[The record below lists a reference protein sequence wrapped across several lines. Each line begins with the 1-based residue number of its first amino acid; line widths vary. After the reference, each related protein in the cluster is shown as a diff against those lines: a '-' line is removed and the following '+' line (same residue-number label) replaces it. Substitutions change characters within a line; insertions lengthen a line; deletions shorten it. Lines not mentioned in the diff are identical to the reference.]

1 MMKVDFKKY
10 FKNNL
15 ENILEPPETQLAIG
29 GPEAWTALAIREDT
43 TIAKTKTEIAPK
55 PKQKSDKNKQV
66 AHRRKGKGRKTKY
79 SSGPKV

>member
-1 MMKVDFKKY
+1 LIFKK

-15 ENILEPPETQLAIG
+15 ENLLEPPETQLAIG

-43 TIAKTKTEIAPK
+43 TIAKTKAEIAPK
-55 PKQKSDKNKQV
+55 PKQKTEKNKQV